1 MKITTQLARQFREVY
16 LEGQWVVGT
25 NLKAELSQVNWKEA
39 TIKTGSLNTIAALA
53 FHLGYYVA
61 GVTEFLKGGQLTIR
75 DQYSFDL
82 PPIRSEEDWQQ
93 LLDKLWTDAE
103 AFAQVVE
110 ALPQERLDAV
120 FVKAEYGT
128 YLRNIHAII
137 EHSYYHL
144 GQIVLI
150 RKMLKEKVL

>member
-1 MKITTQLARQFREVY
+1 MTITTQLARQFREVY
-16 LEGQWVVGT
+16 LDGQWVVGT
-25 NLKAELSQVNWKEA
+25 NLKAELSQVSWREA

-61 GVTEFLKGGQLTIR
+61 GVTAFLKGGELTIR

-93 LLDKLWTDAE
+93 LLQKLWTDGE
-103 AFAQVVE
+103 EFARVVE
-110 ALPQERLDAV
+110 AFPQARLDEV

-128 YLRNIHAII
+128 YLRNIHVII

-144 GQIVLI
+144 GQIVML
-150 RKMLKEKVL
+150 RKMLKEKV